1 MFPYTAE
8 EAEWLSTPA
17 DRHYWLLG
25 RVDFRLTTPLARAA
39 NDPPLRSRDKVA
51 AQPTNAS

>member
-25 RVDFRLTTPLARAA
+25 QVDFRLTTPLARAA
-39 NDPPLRSRDKVA
+39 NDTPLRSRDKVA